1 MKHAWI
7 LILCVASAAPLPA
20 LGQETARQSGTNV
33 ALEKELYALEL
44 QWMKAEF
51 DKNMDFMGNV
61 WTDNFFDVLYDGS
74 VIDKQAMMDRMAK
87 TVRKPGTG
95 AFPVDFKIRA
105 VYGSVALATDHTTLK
120 DMDASGKIYA
130 AHELSSLRMFV
141 MENGHWRIAGAGLV
155 PLVRVPSLGIPD
167 DAAKTTRQDANLE
180 KLLDDVNNQWLC
192 AGPYHKNRAQDCV
205 DFRKSFWPEDFFE
218 ISRQGEIL
226 DKTQMVATQ
235 TAAATAHPILPG
247 DAGPNPQKF
256 KLKAVYGDVALGTD
270 YTIFKTAGA
279 DGKVTVTDQASV
291 LRIFV
296 KLNGKWRPAAA
307 ALIPVI
313 AK

>member
-1 MKHAWI
+1 MRYFSAMI
-7 LILCVASAAPLPA
+7 LLLAIGLSFPA
-20 LGQETARQSGTNV
+20 TARETRSSVNNST
-33 ALEKELYALEL
+33 LEKQLYALEL

-61 WTDNFFDVLYDGS
+61 WTDDFFDILYDGS
-74 VIDKQAMMDRMAK
+74 VIDKHAMMDRMAK

-105 VYGSVALATDHTTLK
+105 VYGNVVLATDHTTLK
-120 DMDASGKIYA
+120 DMDANGKIYA

-141 MENGHWRIAGAGLV
+141 NEHGSWKIAGAGLV
-155 PLVRVPSLGIPD
+155 PLVRVASLGISEE
-167 DAAKTTRQDANLE
+167 AGKTTVRNATLE

-205 DFRKSFWPEDFFE
+205 DFRKSFWPETFFE
-218 ISRQGEIL
+218 ISRQGEIM
-226 DKTQMVATQ
+226 DKNQMVATQ
-235 TAAATAHPILPG
+235 TAAAVAHPLLPG
-247 DAGPNPQKF
+247 DAGPNPAQF

-270 YTIFKTAGA
+270 FTTFKAADA
-279 DGKVTVTDQASV
+279 DGKVSVIDHASV

-296 KLNGKWRPAAA
+296 KQNGKWRPAGA

-313 AK
+313 SK